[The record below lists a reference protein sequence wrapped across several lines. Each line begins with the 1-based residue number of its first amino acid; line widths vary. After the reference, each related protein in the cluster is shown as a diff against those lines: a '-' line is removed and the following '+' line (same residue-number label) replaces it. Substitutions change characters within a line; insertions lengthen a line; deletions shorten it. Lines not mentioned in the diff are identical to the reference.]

1 MSGLGG
7 AYWAEVIEVLR
18 SVIPFYDRVNKAIS
32 LGNDTKFRLRAVKG
46 RINLGSLL
54 LDAGSGYGNMS
65 RVVLSEMKGVANIV
79 MYDPIPQML
88 FTAKE
93 LFKTERSSPGMSAG
107 VFEYLPFKNDTFD
120 AVLCGYSLRDAI
132 VLNKAISE
140 FARVLRG
147 HGLLIIV
154 DLGKPDSVLLEKLVS
169 FYLRYVLGIIAFVVA
184 GRAGLKFRTLHGTYL
199 KWPKNSV
206 LKEILNE
213 HFDKVEFET
222 KLLGGAIIIAASKSV
237 KQCRI
242 SSG

>member
-1 MSGLGG
+1 MSGLGST
-7 AYWAEVIEVLR
+7 YWAEVIEVLR

-32 LGNDTKFRLRAVKG
+32 LGNDTRFRIKGVKG

-65 RVVLSEMKGVANIV
+65 RVVLNEVKGVVNIV

-88 FTAKE
+88 YTAKG
-93 LFKTERSSPGMSAG
+93 LFKPKPSGLTMSAG

-132 VLNKAISE
+132 VLKKAISE
-140 FARVLRG
+140 FARVLRNRG
-147 HGLLIIV
+147 VLIIV

-169 FYLRYVLGIIAFVVA
+169 FYLRYMLGILAFIVA

-206 LKEILNE
+206 LREILNE
-213 HFDKVEFET
+213 HFDDVEFQT
-222 KLLGGAIIIAASKSV
+222 KLLGGAIIIAARKSFA
-237 KQCRI
+237 
-242 SSG
+242 

>member
-1 MSGLGG
+1 MSGLGST
-7 AYWAEVIEVLR
+7 YWAEVIEVLR

-32 LGNDTKFRLRAVKG
+32 LGNDTRFRIKGVKG

-65 RVVLSEMKGVANIV
+65 RVVLDEVKGVVNIV

-88 FTAKE
+88 FTAKG
-93 LFKTERSSPGMSAG
+93 LFKPKPSGLTMSAG

-132 VLNKAISE
+132 VLKKAISE
-140 FARVLRG
+140 FARVLRNRG
-147 HGLLIIV
+147 VLIIV

-169 FYLRYVLGIIAFVVA
+169 FYLRYMLGILAFIVA

-206 LKEILNE
+206 LREILNE
-213 HFDKVEFET
+213 HFDDVEFQT
-222 KLLGGAIIIAASKSV
+222 KLLGGAIIIAARKSFA
-237 KQCRI
+237 
-242 SSG
+242 

>member
-1 MSGLGG
+1 MVLSGLGS

-32 LGNDTKFRLRAVKG
+32 LGNDTRFRIKGVKG

-65 RVVLSEMKGVANIV
+65 RVVLNEVKGVVNIV

-88 FTAKE
+88 FTAKG
-93 LFKTERSSPGMSAG
+93 LFKPKPAGLTMSAG

-132 VLNKAISE
+132 VLRKAISE
-140 FARVLRG
+140 FARVLRTRG
-147 HGLLIIV
+147 VLIIV

-169 FYLRYVLGIIAFVVA
+169 FYLRYMLGILAFIVA
-184 GRAGLKFRTLHGTYL
+184 GRTGLKFRTLYGTYL
-199 KWPKNSV
+199 KWPKNSI
-206 LKEILNE
+206 LKEILSE
-213 HFDKVEFET
+213 HFDGVEFQT
-222 KLLGGAIIIAASKSV
+222 KLLGGAIIIAARK
-237 KQCRI
+237 
-242 SSG
+242 